1 MPVPS
6 RAYFS
11 GGGSMSSSDNHGGRD
26 FPLRWNLPDGVRE
39 ARWITAVYLVA
50 GLLWILF
57 SDGVVKWL
65 APTAEAAALAQ
76 VFKGAGFILVTA
88 ALLYPLLRQFLLRI
102 HAMQADAEER
112 EHRLALAMDGAGAG
126 YWFMTLDPDNPDPVQ
141 QSIHISPRV
150 AAIAGLAQDE
160 VASLTPAQWR
170 EFILPTDLPRVA
182 EAARTHLSGETPHYS
197 VEYRLRR
204 RDGEMRWVASHGEV
218 TRDEA
223 GRPVRFSGMDRDI
236 TAEKQAAQR
245 LMLWAEVFRT
255 TSEGVAI
262 ADVSGRIIEVNAAF
276 ERITGYSAE
285 QACGHSL
292 DLLESDYHDQ
302 DFHQNVRRQVQK
314 KGHWEGEVWHRRA
327 DGSVFPEW
335 MAINSVRDA
344 CGKPTHYI
352 AVFADIS
359 RLKEQQR
366 RLDYLEHFDALTGLP
381 NRNGFLETLSE
392 VLQAGTRHACQAVL
406 VFDVDYFARINQTL
420 GDRAG
425 DQLLKAVAG
434 RIERLRPAPALLARI
449 GGDAFALVLDG
460 LPGPDEASEYAS
472 TLLNIFQEP
481 FALVGEPVHVSVT
494 IGVAVAPEDGK
505 RPEQLLQAAESA
517 LRETKRSARQ
527 SFGFHSPDI
536 THQARERLLLERELR
551 DALDSGEQLT
561 LHFQPQLALAEARVT
576 GLEALVRWQHPR
588 LGLLSPGA
596 FIPLAEET
604 GLILPLGRWVLHTAV
619 RMKAEGALTDRE
631 DISVAVNLSGMELGD
646 EALATELARL
656 LEANQCD
663 SRCLELELTET
674 LLMQKPDA
682 TARILDDIRA
692 SGVSIAVDDF
702 GTGYSS
708 LSYLQSFPL
717 DRLKID
723 RSFIDG
729 VPGQD
734 KGKAIARA
742 IMALGQGLEF
752 AVTAEGVETEAQ
764 ARWLHAYGCES
775 VQGFLFSRPVPAEEL
790 AGAIEAAENTCQRVL
805 AQSAT
810 G

>member
-1 MPVPS
+1 
-6 RAYFS
+6 
-11 GGGSMSSSDNHGGRD
+11 MSSSDNHGGRG
-26 FPLRWNLPDGVRE
+26 FPLRRNLPDGVRE

-65 APTAEAAALAQ
+65 APTVEAAALAQ

-88 ALLYPLLRQFLLRI
+88 ALLYPLLRRLLLRI
-102 HAMQADAEER
+102 HAMQAEARER
-112 EHRLALAMDGAGAG
+112 EHRLALAMEGAGAG
-126 YWFMTLDPDNPDPVQ
+126 YWFMTLDPHNPDPAQ
-141 QSIHISPRV
+141 QSIHISSRV
-150 AAIAGLAQDE
+150 AAIAGLDE
-160 VASLTPAQWR
+160 AETASLTPAQWR
-170 EFILPTDLPRVA
+170 EFILPADLPRVE
-182 EAARTHLSGETPHYS
+182 EAARAHLAGETPHYN

-218 TRDEA
+218 TRNEA

-245 LMLWAEVFRT
+245 LTLWAEVFRT
-255 TSEGVAI
+255 TSEGVVI

-276 ERITGYSAE
+276 ERITGYSLE
-285 QACGHSL
+285 QARGHSL

-302 DFHQNVRRQVQK
+302 DFHQNVRRQVQE

-335 MAINSVRDA
+335 MAINAVRDTR
-344 CGKPTHYI
+344 GEPTHYI

-366 RLDYLEHFDALTGLP
+366 RLEYLEHFDALTGLP
-381 NRNGFLETLSE
+381 NRNGFLEELSAA
-392 VLQAGTRHACQAVL
+392 LQAGGRPRSCHAVL

-425 DQLLKAVAG
+425 DQLLKAVAARIG
-434 RIERLRPAPALLARI
+434 RLSPAPALLARI
-449 GGDAFALVLDG
+449 GSDAFALVLDG

-472 TLLNIFQEP
+472 TLLNSFQEP

-561 LHFQPQLALAEARVT
+561 LHFQPKVVLAEARVD

-604 GLILPLGRWVLHTAV
+604 GLIVPLGRWVLHTAV
-619 RMKAEGALTDRE
+619 RMMAEGALTDRD

-646 EALATELARL
+646 EALARELARL
-656 LEANQCD
+656 LEANHCD

-692 SGVSIAVDDF
+692 LGVSIAVDDF

-723 RSFIDG
+723 RSFISG
-729 VPGQD
+729 VPGKS

-775 VQGFLFSRPVPAEEL
+775 VQGFLFSRPVPVEEL
-790 AGAIEAAENTCQRVL
+790 AGAIKATENTCRQVL

>member
-1 MPVPS
+1 MGMPP
-6 RAYFS
+6 
-11 GGGSMSSSDNHGGRD
+11 GGDMSSSDNHGVRG
-26 FPLRWNLPDGVRE
+26 FSLRKNLPDGVRE
-39 ARWITAVYLVA
+39 ARWIATVYLVV

-57 SDGVVKWL
+57 SDGVVAWL
-65 APTAEAAALAQ
+65 APTAEAAAMAQ

-88 ALLYPLLRQFLLRI
+88 ALLYPLLKRLLLRI
-102 HAMQADAEER
+102 HAMQAEAEER
-112 EHRLALAMDGAGAG
+112 ELRLALAMEGAGAG
-126 YWFMTLDPDNPDPVQ
+126 YWSMTLDPDNPDPAQ

-150 AAIAGLAQDE
+150 AAIAGLEEAE
-160 VASLTPAQWR
+160 TASLTPAQWR
-170 EFILPTDLPRVA
+170 EFIFPVDLPRVE
-182 EAARTHLSGETPHYS
+182 EAARAHLTGETPHYS

-218 TRDEA
+218 TRDEV

-245 LMLWAEVFRT
+245 LTLWAEVFRT

-276 ERITGYSAE
+276 ERITGYSSE
-285 QACGHSL
+285 QARGHSL
-292 DLLESDYHDQ
+292 ELLESDYHDQ
-302 DFHQNVRRQVQK
+302 DFHQNIRQKVQEQ
-314 KGHWEGEVWHRRA
+314 GHWEGEVWHRRA

-335 MAINSVRDA
+335 MAINVVRDA
-344 CGKPTHYI
+344 RGEPTHYI
-352 AVFADIS
+352 AIFADIS

-381 NRNGFLETLSE
+381 NRKGFLEALSE
-392 VLQAGTRHACQAVL
+392 MLQTSGRRRACQAVL

-434 RIERLRPAPALLARI
+434 RIGRLSPAPALLARI
-449 GGDAFALVLDG
+449 GSDAFALVLDG

-472 TLLNIFQEP
+472 TLLHIFQEP

-494 IGVAVAPEDGK
+494 IGVAVAPEDGQ

-561 LHFQPQLALAEARVT
+561 LHFQPRIALAEARVS

-604 GLILPLGRWVLHTAV
+604 GLIVPLGRWVLHTAV
-619 RMKAEGALTDRE
+619 RMMAEGALTERE
-631 DISVAVNLSGMELGD
+631 DVSVAVNLSGMELGD
-646 EALATELARL
+646 EAMATELARL
-656 LEANQCD
+656 LEASNCN
-663 SRCLELELTET
+663 SGSLELELTET
-674 LLMQKPDA
+674 LLMHNPDA

-692 SGVSIAVDDF
+692 LGVSIAVDDF

-723 RSFIDG
+723 RSFING
-729 VPGQD
+729 VPGQG

-742 IMALGQGLEF
+742 IMALGEGLEL

-775 VQGFLFSRPVPAEEL
+775 VQGFLFSRPVPVEEL
-790 AGAIEAAENTCQRVL
+790 AGAIKATENTCRQVL